1 MPSKPIWFAE
11 ALYFEAITTIG
22 VYGLTCGSPRWHPVV
37 ILLDHSHSNPKIHPI
52 CSLLSRNVIKTRKP
66 PTLQMALPTSWKW
79 KRKLDEHG
87 ATDPLTGKLFE
98 FASVIAK
105 PYWCRQI
112 RNLVPPDTLSVF
124 ESVVDRVKMEKLGS
138 RPLATKV
145 VPIRYHTAAWS
156 MYPCSCQYRFAGF
169 TNQKIGIIGSPT
181 LPLHSNVAT

>member
-1 MPSKPIWFAE
+1 
-11 ALYFEAITTIG
+11 
-22 VYGLTCGSPRWHPVV
+22 
-37 ILLDHSHSNPKIHPI
+37 
-52 CSLLSRNVIKTRKP
+52 
-66 PTLQMALPTSWKW
+66 MALPTSWKW
-79 KRKLDEHG
+79 RRKLDEHG

-112 RNLVPPDTLSVF
+112 RNLVPPDMVPVF
-124 ESVVDRVKMEKLGS
+124 ESVVDRVKLEKLGS
-138 RPLATKV
+138 KPFATKV